1 MTNAKQTGQTIAEKI
16 ISSHAGKDVY
26 HDELVIARVDG
37 AMATDTTAP
46 FTIRSFKEMGGKS
59 VWDPDRCFFVL
70 DHAAPS
76 PNERISNLHAMIRA
90 FAREQGCTLFDA
102 NEGICHQLMVE
113 KGIVQPGRLFVGAD
127 SHTCTYGGIDAFG
140 VGVGATDLAAVLL
153 TGHIWLRVPRTVK
166 IQLNGRLSQGVQG
179 KDIILFVLEKIGVSG
194 ATYMAMEFC
203 GDAIAHLPLADRL
216 TVANMAI
223 EAGAKTGFIH
233 PAGLELSDSDS
244 MVFPDEDAVYHHS
257 LTIDA
262 PDIEPMVSQPHSP
275 ANALPV
281 AQAAKEKIHYAFI
294 GTCVNGRLTDLR
306 TAARILKGASI
317 HPDVRLVIGP
327 ASKQIF
333 LEATKDGTV
342 ETLTAAGATFI
353 PPGCGPCVG
362 THLGVPGD
370 HEVVISTAN
379 RNFKGRMGN
388 PKAKIYL
395 ASPATVAASAR
406 EGSITDPR
414 PYL

>member
-179 KDIILFVLEKIGVSG
+179 KDIILSVL
-194 ATYMAMEFC
+194 
-203 GDAIAHLPLADRL
+203 
-216 TVANMAI
+216 
-223 EAGAKTGFIH
+223 
-233 PAGLELSDSDS
+233 
-244 MVFPDEDAVYHHS
+244 
-257 LTIDA
+257 
-262 PDIEPMVSQPHSP
+262 
-275 ANALPV
+275 
-281 AQAAKEKIHYAFI
+281 EKIHYAFI
-294 GTCVNGRLTDLR
+294 GTCVNGRLPDLR
-306 TAARILKGASI
+306 IAARILKGASI

-333 LEATKDGTV
+333 MEATKDGTV

-406 EGSITDPR
+406 EGNITDPR